1 MNISKLHYLSP
12 VEANNLLSTIKN
24 LKHRLLVLLMVDCG
38 LRVSECISLRY
49 SNFDFK
55 DKTLHVKSLKKR
67 DKQSTRIIPLSK
79 RLYQELSNYLN
90 LRKGIHAEDY
100 LFPNPISQRKMLN
113 KHSSSAGGG
122 QEGAAHISRF
132 AVNRMLSRLQYR
144 NPVTSVNLHPHT
156 LRHTFATQHLSA
168 GTPIH
173 NIKEMLGHASLNT
186 TLIYAH
192 IPIEHLRNNVET
204 VTNPKSKVQKFFI
217 RVFSPLHLWR
227 GVGGEVNLHFR
238 NTGIPTVGRNIILK
252 QIFNNVDRGINT
264 LILGNVGVGKS
275 HLINCIKENFQ
286 HQCPPEPDTERSE
299 PNNKEQNDT
308 FMVSLSNH
316 DKQKG
321 STNSNRAPRTPK
333 LLTLDNTADLKPT
346 LAQMLLYI
354 LKTDQK
360 GVYDFLYPD
369 YDYNKALAHISRDT
383 VQNIANKIVEI
394 TAKKSYTLLI
404 DNVDAITPKAT
415 KVLEIFKDHFTIV
428 TTARSVAVNRSSFI
442 WNFDVIRLK
451 ELDRDSAMK
460 LIQAHSGGIQVQDYN
475 LFRNHVFEQTNGN
488 PRAIE
493 EIITRYRKEP
503 VITNAVIRQI
513 RHTGALREI
522 DCSFAILLFLACVAC
537 LRYLNHEVSNA
548 SFRVIGGI
556 GLVFLFLSRYIF
568 RLTRKTHV

>member
-1 MNISKLHYLSP
+1 
-12 VEANNLLSTIKN
+12 
-24 LKHRLLVLLMVDCG
+24 MVDCG

-67 DKQSTRIIPLSK
+67 EKQSTRVIPLSK

-100 LFPNPISQRKMLN
+100 LFPNPISQRKL
-113 KHSSSAGGG
+113 HSKDSSTVGGCDK
-122 QEGAAHISRF
+122 EVKHISRF

-204 VTNPKSKVQKFFI
+204 VTNPKSKLQKFFI
-217 RVFSPLHLWR
+217 RVFSPLRWLNGVEARR
-227 GVGGEVNLHFR
+227 GLVNLHFR
-238 NTGIPTVGRNIILK
+238 NTGIPTVGRNVILK
-252 QIFNNVDRGINT
+252 QILGNVDRGINT

-286 HQCPPEPDTERSE
+286 QHSHPEPSE
-299 PNNKEQNDT
+299 EQKDPV
-308 FMVSLSNH
+308 MVSLSNQ

-321 STNSNRAPRTPK
+321 STNSNHAPRTPK